1 MTKFGMCYFLPFTTS
16 KGEMI
21 PLDFSST
28 YSYLKSNI
36 VNQTCKLQLPMWS
49 GLSEKEVDKM
59 SGRNKLLDPAV

>member
-1 MTKFGMCYFLPFTTS
+1 MTEFGMCYLLPFTTS

-28 YSYLKSNI
+28 YSDLKSNI

-49 GLSEKEVDKM
+49 GLLEKEVDKM